1 VNFKKDKSSPIAFA
15 IWNGSEKDRNGQKMV
30 STWYELEL
38 KD

>member
-1 VNFKKDKSSPIAFA
+1 VDFNKSESIPLAFA
-15 IWNGSEKDRNGQKMV
+15 VWNGSENDRNGQKMV